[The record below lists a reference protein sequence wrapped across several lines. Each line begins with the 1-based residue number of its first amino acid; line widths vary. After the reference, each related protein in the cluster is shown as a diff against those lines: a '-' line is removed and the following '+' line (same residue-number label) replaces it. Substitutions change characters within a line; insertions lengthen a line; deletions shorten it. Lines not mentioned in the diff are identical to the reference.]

1 MVVADIDR
9 RNVNVEEEEYDMFA
23 EEDTGGQTLQGPRS
37 SQPGP
42 STSRYRGVSNDY
54 SQPCIKV
61 TQPVLT
67 NQSLAY
73 TSSISRPHDK
83 IWPRQIIPTEVENEI
98 VVADN
103 DEDVKININKSQE
116 GNMEIVSEDI
126 AVENVSETAVI
137 PDITEDNPDDD
148 DIASDREKIVSETA
162 VIPEDDQ
169 DDDDI
174 ARDKEDIVSETAVIP
189 EDDIARDEEELVSET
204 AVIPEDNIA
213 RDEEEYPL
221 PVINMATTEEVP
233 GISTGGTVEA
243 VEDTMGA
250 EETEDNGGQTPRGPR
265 SPQPVNVSREGDVQ
279 IAGVSDPTPPGHLPT
294 VQFGSTDIRYREN
307 HQNNDPHAIDGRL
320 EQMTRQYTV

>member
-9 RNVNVEEEEYDMFA
+9 RNVNVEDEEYDMFA

-37 SQPGP
+37 FQPGP

-83 IWPRQIIPTEVENEI
+83 IWPRQIIPTEV
-98 VVADN
+98 
-103 DEDVKININKSQE
+103 
-116 GNMEIVSEDI
+116 
-126 AVENVSETAVI
+126 
-137 PDITEDNPDDD
+137 
-148 DIASDREKIVSETA
+148 
-162 VIPEDDQ
+162 
-169 DDDDI
+169 
-174 ARDKEDIVSETAVIP
+174 IP
-189 EDDIARDEEELVSET
+189 EDDIAGDEEEIVSET

-243 VEDTMGA
+243 VEDMMGA

>member
-9 RNVNVEEEEYDMFA
+9 RNVNVEDEEYDMFA

-37 SQPGP
+37 FQPGP

-83 IWPRQIIPTEVENEI
+83 IWPRQIIPTEV
-98 VVADN
+98 
-103 DEDVKININKSQE
+103 
-116 GNMEIVSEDI
+116 
-126 AVENVSETAVI
+126 I
-137 PDITEDNPDDD
+137 PED
-148 DIASDREKIVSETA
+148 DIAGDEEEIVSETA
-162 VIPEDDQ
+162 VI
-169 DDDDI
+169 
-174 ARDKEDIVSETAVIP
+174 S
-189 EDDIARDEEELVSET
+189 
-204 AVIPEDNIA
+204 EDNIA

-265 SPQPVNVSREGDVQ
+265 STQPVNVSREGDVQ